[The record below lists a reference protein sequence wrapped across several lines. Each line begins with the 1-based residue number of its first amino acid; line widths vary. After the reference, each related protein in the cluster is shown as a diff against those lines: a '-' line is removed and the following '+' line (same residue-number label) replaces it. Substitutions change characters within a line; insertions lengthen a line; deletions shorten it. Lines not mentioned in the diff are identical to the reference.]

1 MSNWKSQGKHSIVWS
16 QTTGKKEAI
25 ETWLMNVIKREGQV
39 GWIKLSKSRLR
50 KSCGQ
55 LEVGEEAELSSEMW
69 NVEPVRPREMRK
81 ED

>member
-1 MSNWKSQGKHSIVWS
+1 MWS

-39 GWIKLSKSRLR
+39 GWIKLSKSPLR

-55 LEVGEEAELSSEMW
+55 LEVGEEAELSSEMR